1 LQESE
6 DGTMKVELTSEAVDG
21 LMRSILMQD
30 YRGIVEDTNRLK
42 KVKDKQTYQLQDI
55 EHNLRYI
62 DAMEVLMEYYV
73 GFDWKERVKDYD

>member
-1 LQESE
+1 
-6 DGTMKVELTSEAVDG
+6 MKVELTSEAVDG

>member
-1 LQESE
+1 
-6 DGTMKVELTSEAVDG
+6 MKVELTSEAVDG
-21 LMRSILMQD
+21 LMQSILMQD

>member
-1 LQESE
+1 
-6 DGTMKVELTSEAVDG
+6 MKVELTSEAVDG

-62 DAMEVLMEYYV
+62 DAMEVLMEYYG
-73 GFDWKERVKDYD
+73 GFDWRERVKDYD